1 MLAVG
6 AFSFY
11 TPVAPLGLCGSLEL
25 FLYTP
30 IVPLGLRKFVFGNHR
45 KAALHLSP
53 RWDLWLSGTVSY
65 TPIVPLGLRLRCLP
79 GFGQLGIRNVRFC
92 AVPLDYFVK
101 CATNQYISGR
111 HKICYTKL
119 YLTYFGNLANILK
132 IT

>member
-53 RWDLWLSGTVSY
+53 RWGFVALWNCFSIHLSSRWDSGCDVCPVS
-65 TPIVPLGLRLRCLP
+65 
-79 GFGQLGIRNVRFC
+79 
-92 AVPLDYFVK
+92 
-101 CATNQYISGR
+101 
-111 HKICYTKL
+111 
-119 YLTYFGNLANILK
+119 GNWV
-132 IT
+132 